1 MWAEYDYTNF
11 PIVYVTFD
19 KKINN
24 EKEFNS
30 FLQEW
35 IKLYEK
41 KQNFTFIF
49 DTRKVGFINI
59 NYCFKM
65 KNFLRDLKKLKNQY
79 LEKSI
84 IILNNNYIK
93 TMLNIV
99 FKFQKPLAKVY
110 LYNSWDRETK
120 KDKLFDKN
128 NLLNNIEN
136 NKHDD
141 FTIIEPT

>member
-1 MWAEYDYTNF
+1 
-11 PIVYVTFD
+11 
-19 KKINN
+19 
-24 EKEFNS
+24 
-30 FLQEW
+30 
-35 IKLYEK
+35 
-41 KQNFTFIF
+41 
-49 DTRKVGFINI
+49 
-59 NYCFKM
+59 M

-110 LYNSWDRETK
+110 LYNSWDRQTK

-141 FTIIEPT
+141 FTIIEPI